1 MRQLSCADKL
11 LTFTH
16 PLVMG
21 VLNITPDSF
30 SDGGLFYSGPHA
42 NQQAIVDA
50 AGSMVEAG
58 AAVLDVG
65 GESTRPGACP
75 IGVQEELDR
84 VMPVI
89 SNLVSLDVVVSID
102 TRRAQVAQQAVAAGA
117 HMVNDVS
124 AGADPQMLS
133 LVASSGVAF
142 VLMHMQGA
150 PADMQDAPRYTSVVD
165 DVRVYLCARME
176 ACTQQGI
183 GLDHLMLDPGFGF
196 GKTMSHNLALLS
208 ELANLRIH
216 NAPLLAGLSRKSMLG
231 KISGRNV
238 NHRQSISVAAALM
251 AVERGADMVRVHDVA
266 QTVDALKLHRALIE
280 FER

>member
-30 SDGGLFYSGPHA
+30 SDGGLFYEGPHA

-50 AGSMVEAG
+50 AGSMVEEG

-65 GESTRPGACP
+65 GESTRPGASP
-75 IGVQEELDR
+75 VSVQEELDR

-89 SNLVSLDVVVSID
+89 CNIVSLGVVVSID

-117 HMVNDVS
+117 RMVNDVS

-142 VLMHMQGA
+142 VLMHMQGV

-165 DVRVYLCARME
+165 NVRGYMCARME

-183 GLDHLMLDPGFGF
+183 GLNHLMLDPGFGF